1 MNPNEF
7 FALLNDLLSTLAKD
21 GRTVLVNFR
30 PGFVKGPTNGTVY
43 VTFINLPSD
52 RVKQRRGGGAEAE
65 NNRMLFSVNGFNSDP
80 DLPVVKVQVEQS
92 VNGIARGSVPRLR
105 KKTAFPDKIAAYL
118 AAYINEVAESHGP
131 DFTHE

>member
-7 FALLNDLLSTLAKD
+7 ITLLNDLLSSLAKD

-30 PGFVKGPTNGTVY
+30 PGLVEGPTNGTVY

-65 NNRMLFSVNGFNSDP
+65 NNRMSFSVGGFNSDHEV
-80 DLPVVKVQVEQS
+80 PVVKVKVEQL
-92 VNGIARGSVPRLR
+92 VNGIARGSIPRLR
-105 KKTAFPDKIAAYL
+105 KKTATPDKIAAYL
-118 AAYINEVAESHGP
+118 AAYINEVAEGHEP
-131 DFTHE
+131 NFTHE